1 MGLKNSQYDAIFRK
15 YNQIQ
20 FKNKHILD
28 TRIEEVYNKN
38 DEFQSIDSEIAALS
52 VSQGIKLINGDS
64 SALASLKEQI
74 KKLSD
79 RRIELLNYMGYPYNY
94 LDPVYTCPDC
104 KDTGYVNNKKCH
116 CLNKLIIDMLYSS
129 SNLGERLSVEN
140 FDHFSFDYYSENI
153 VDEATGLTSL
163 ALAKRAY
170 NEAKDFVESFD
181 SDFKNLFFYG
191 RAGVGKTFISN
202 CIAKELMDTS
212 HSVIYFSAPQLFD
225 VLAKSNFEH
234 DLEAG
239 EAEEHIFNCDLLIID
254 DLGTELTNMFV
265 SSQLFSCINERIL
278 RKRSTI
284 ISTNILLSKL
294 SDTYSERTFSRIS
307 SNYTMLKL
315 AGDDI
320 RLIKKYNR

>member
-38 DEFQSIDSEIAALS
+38 NEFESIDSEIASLS

-64 SALASLKEQI
+64 SALSALKEQI
-74 KKLSD
+74 KGLSD
-79 RRIELLNYMGYPYNY
+79 RRIELLNSMGYPDNY
-94 LDPVYTCPDC
+94 LDPVYTCPNC

-129 SNLGERLSVEN
+129 SNLGERLTIEN
-140 FDHFSFDYYSENI
+140 FDHFSFDYYSENT

-170 NEAKDFVESFD
+170 NEAKAFVNDFDTE
-181 SDFKNLFFYG
+181 FKNLFFYG

-234 DLEAG
+234 DVEAS

-294 SDTYSERTFSRIS
+294 SETYSERTFSRIS

-320 RLIKKYNR
+320 RLVKKYNR